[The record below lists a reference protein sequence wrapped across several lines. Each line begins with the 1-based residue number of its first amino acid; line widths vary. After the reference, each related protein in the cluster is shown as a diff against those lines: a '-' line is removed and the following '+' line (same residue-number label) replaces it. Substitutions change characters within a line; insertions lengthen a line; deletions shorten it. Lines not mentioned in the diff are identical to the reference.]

1 MNFNFF
7 RTHFNHRRTN
17 QILII
22 LLSLDVLFIFT
33 HALLIYL
40 IYIRIQ
46 FDWSLADLFMINNDN
61 GYPEVFQ
68 YFKYFIVILILF
80 YLIIKKQGI
89 GYIAWLLLFILLLL
103 DDSMRLHEGFGTW
116 AVEKFNYSPMFGLRA
131 HDLGELTYVAFFGSI
146 LLFFLV
152 FGYLKGDSKH
162 RKINI
167 DLGLLFALFLFFGV
181 AMDMIDQLFEYNRY
195 SHLIL
200 VLIED
205 GGEMITL
212 SLLVWYF
219 FHLLLK
225 PKEHDVYLFE
235 NYLKKNS
242 K

>member
-7 RTHFNHRRTN
+7 RSHFNQRRTN
-17 QILII
+17 QILI
-22 LLSLDVLFIFT
+22 LLISLDLLLIFT
-33 HALLIYL
+33 HVLLIYL

-61 GYPEVFQ
+61 GYPEMFQ
-68 YFKYFIVILILF
+68 YFKYFIVILILIYF
-80 YLIIKKQGI
+80 ILKKQGI

-103 DDSMRLHEGFGTW
+103 DDAFRFHESFGTW
-116 AVEKFNYSPMFGLRA
+116 AVAKFNYSPMFGLRA

-152 FGYLKGDSKH
+152 FGYLKGNEKY

-181 AMDMIDQLFEYNRY
+181 AMDMIDQLVEYNRY

-200 VLIED
+200 ILIED

-212 SLLVWYF
+212 SFIVWYF
-219 FHLLLK
+219 FYLLLK
-225 PKEHDVYLFE
+225 SNKHNVYLFQIFHKR
-235 NYLKKNS
+235 KK
-242 K
+242 